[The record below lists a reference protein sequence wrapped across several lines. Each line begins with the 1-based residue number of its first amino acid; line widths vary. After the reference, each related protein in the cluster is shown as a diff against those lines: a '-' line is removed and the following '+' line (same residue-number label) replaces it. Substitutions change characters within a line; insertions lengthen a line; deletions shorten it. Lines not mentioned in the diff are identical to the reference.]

1 MGVYDATSNSSIR
14 SPGPMGSAARQALT
28 NSDPLPLNPDDRV
41 RYVIENT
48 EPSIERDAVAKRYIM
63 TVLAANRVGILAA
76 LTNALDEL
84 GGNMLDV
91 SQAVIQ
97 DFFTMIMAAEFPED
111 RDPEVIVDHIRA
123 VCRPYGAEVALKNPE
138 IDEDFFEVAEEPIA
152 RQRYV
157 LTAAGQ
163 DRPGVMRFIAHR
175 LAQDDIVLMDL
186 QGMRRESDRSF
197 LTSMELAFPP
207 GVDPLKLRN
216 DLDNE
221 FRRDGIT
228 IALQHRRVLAALA
241 HPEPVGFNTVS
252 PSSSV
257 SGNPQ
262 SATGG

>member
-1 MGVYDATSNSSIR
+1 MYVTQRNAEIR
-14 SPGPMGSAARQALT
+14 M
-28 NSDPLPLNPDDRV
+28 
-41 RYVIENT
+41 
-48 EPSIERDAVAKRYIM
+48 ERNAVPKRYIM
-63 TVLAANRVGILAA
+63 TILAANRVGILAA

-97 DFFTMIMAAEFPED
+97 DFFTMILAAEFPEE

-138 IDEDFFEVAEEPIA
+138 NEIPFDLEDEPTP

-197 LTSMELAFPP
+197 LTSMELAVPP
-207 GVDPLKLRN
+207 GVDALKLRN
-216 DLDNE
+216 DLDRE
-221 FRRDGIT
+221 FKPDGIT

-252 PSSSV
+252 PWTQPPAPN
-257 SGNPQ
+257 G
-262 SATGG
+262 

>member
-1 MGVYDATSNSSIR
+1 M
-14 SPGPMGSAARQALT
+14 
-28 NSDPLPLNPDDRV
+28 
-41 RYVIENT
+41 
-48 EPSIERDAVAKRYIM
+48 AKRYIM

-97 DFFTMIMAAEFPED
+97 DFFTMILAAEFPDE

-138 IDEDFFEVAEEPIA
+138 NEPQFELFEDPAP

-157 LTAAGQ
+157 LTAAGK

-175 LAQDDIVLMDL
+175 LTQDDIILMDL
-186 QGMRRESDRSF
+186 QGMRRESDRTF
-197 LTSMELAFPP
+197 LTSMELAVPL
-207 GVDPLKLRN
+207 GVDALKLRN

-228 IALQHRRVLAALA
+228 IALQHRRVLAALS
-241 HPEPVGFNTVS
+241 HPEPVGFNTVCQV
-252 PSSSV
+252 PA
-257 SGNPQ
+257 
-262 SATGG
+262 ATNGVPNGGG

>member
-1 MGVYDATSNSSIR
+1 MS
-14 SPGPMGSAARQALT
+14 
-28 NSDPLPLNPDDRV
+28 
-41 RYVIENT
+41 
-48 EPSIERDAVAKRYIM
+48 KRYIM

-97 DFFTMIMAAEFPED
+97 DFFTMILAAEFPEE

-138 IDEDFFEVAEEPIA
+138 NEIPSDLEEEPTP

-197 LTSMELAFPP
+197 LTSMELAVPP
-207 GVDPLKLRN
+207 GVDALALRN
-216 DLDNE
+216 DLDKE
-221 FRRDGIT
+221 FRPAGIT

-252 PSSSV
+252 PPPRDFAN
-257 SGNPQ
+257 GL
-262 SATGG
+262 

>member
-1 MGVYDATSNSSIR
+1 M
-14 SPGPMGSAARQALT
+14 ARQ
-28 NSDPLPLNPDDRV
+28 
-41 RYVIENT
+41 
-48 EPSIERDAVAKRYIM
+48 YIM

-97 DFFTMIMAAEFPED
+97 DFFTMIMAAEFPEE

-123 VCRPYGAEVALKNPE
+123 VCRPYGAEVNLKDPSSE
-138 IDEDFFEVAEEPIA
+138 PAFELQEEPVP

-157 LTAAGQ
+157 LSAAGQ

-197 LTSMELAFPP
+197 LTSMELAVPP
-207 GVDPLKLRN
+207 GVDALKLWN
-216 DLDNE
+216 DLDAE

-228 IALQHRRVLAALA
+228 VALQHRRVLAALA

-252 PSSSV
+252 HAT
-257 SGNPQ
+257 
-262 SATGG
+262 SANGVHGSK

>member
-1 MGVYDATSNSSIR
+1 M
-14 SPGPMGSAARQALT
+14 AR
-28 NSDPLPLNPDDRV
+28 
-41 RYVIENT
+41 
-48 EPSIERDAVAKRYIM
+48 RYIM
-63 TVLAANRVGILAA
+63 SVLAANRVGILAA

-97 DFFTMIMAAEFPED
+97 NFFTMIMAAEFPEE

-123 VCRPYGAEVALKNPE
+123 VCRPYGAEVVLKDPTDDFMSE
-138 IDEDFFEVAEEPIA
+138 IDEEPTQ

-157 LTAAGQ
+157 LTAAGK

-175 LAQDDIVLMDL
+175 LTQDDIVLMDL
-186 QGMRRESDRSF
+186 QGMRRESDRTF
-197 LTSMELAFPP
+197 LTSMELAVPP
-207 GVDPLKLRN
+207 GVDALKLRN

-228 IALQHRRVLAALA
+228 VSLQHRRVLAALA

-252 PSSSV
+252 PPAFSST
-257 SGNPQ
+257 SG
-262 SATGG
+262 G